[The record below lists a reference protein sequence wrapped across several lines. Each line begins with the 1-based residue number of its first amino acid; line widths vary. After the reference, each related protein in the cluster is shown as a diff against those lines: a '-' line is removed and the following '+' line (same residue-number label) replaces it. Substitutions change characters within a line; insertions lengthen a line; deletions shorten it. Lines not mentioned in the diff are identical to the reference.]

1 MRILSIFHST
11 PNKYIFIMDFPRII
25 MARNPIY
32 FESIQIG
39 EKIEGLPRTVT
50 ETDIWTFA
58 YLTADF
64 FPLHTDVEFA
74 KKTIFGKPIAQG
86 MLVLSIALGMVDQV
100 ILSNYDVSSVIAFF
114 GIKDVRFLRPVF
126 IGDTI
131 AASAEVVEK
140 QDFDEK
146 SGVVTYKLEV
156 KNQRGE
162 LVLTALYSALIRKTP
177 SK

>member
-1 MRILSIFHST
+1 M
-11 PNKYIFIMDFPRII
+11 P
-25 MARNPIY
+25 RNPVY
-32 FESIQIG
+32 FESIEIG
-39 EKIEGLPRTVT
+39 EKIEAIPRTIS

-64 FPLHTDVEFA
+64 FPLHTDTEFA
-74 KKTIFGKPIAQG
+74 KKSIFGKPIAQG
-86 MLVLSIALGMVDQV
+86 MLVLSIALGMIDQV
-100 ILSNYDVSSVIAFF
+100 ILSNYDVSTIIAFF

-131 AASAEVVEK
+131 TAVAEVVDK
-140 QDFDEK
+140 QDFNEI
-146 SGVVTYKLEV
+146 SGVVTYRLEV

-162 LVLTALYSALIRKTP
+162 TVLSALYSALIRKNP

>member
-1 MRILSIFHST
+1 M
-11 PNKYIFIMDFPRII
+11 PRE
-25 MARNPIY
+25 PVY
-32 FESIQIG
+32 FESIEIG
-39 EKIEGLPRTVT
+39 EKIESIPRTVS

-64 FPLHTDVEFA
+64 FPLHTDAEFA
-74 KKTIFGKPIAQG
+74 KKSMFGKPIAQG
-86 MLVLSIALGMVDQV
+86 MLVLSIALGMIDQV
-100 ILSNYDVSSVIAFF
+100 ILSNYDVSSIIAFF

-131 AASAEVVEK
+131 SATAEVVDK
-140 QDFDEK
+140 QDFNEI
-146 SGVVTYKLEV
+146 SGVVTYRLEV

-162 LVLTALYSALIRKTP
+162 TVLSALYSALIRKNP